1 MPRIVAYHPE
11 ILVERGLELYKIELD
26 LDDFY
31 SNEEVMAKLVA
42 ETGGRTVGE
51 IVGAIE
57 RGELKKRDNSIL
69 SARIV
74 KVAGKAGRGNVRQWG
89 EKVN

>member
-1 MPRIVAYHPE
+1 MPRVVAYHPE
-11 ILVERGLELYKIELD
+11 ILVERGLELLMIQLD

-31 SNEEVMAKLVA
+31 TDEEVMEKLVA
-42 ETGGRTVGE
+42 ETGGGTIGE
-51 IVGAIE
+51 VVGAIE

-74 KVAGKAGRGNVRQWG
+74 KMAGKAPRKNVRQWG
-89 EKVN
+89 ERLY